1 VSIIYEKQ
9 KFKRFVTQRAKQ
21 VDLRSVCKK
30 GYGGTSVIDVLSFYR
45 RRPNVDT
52 KIIEFAEWMTYKPN
66 TKERVEEAV
75 SFSIDYSYWFE
86 RLDQTEKK
94 VFNYLLEGYR
104 VSKIAEF
111 LRMGIKI
118 VQKIIEDL
126 KQKFLKYF
134 QIGYNALRLTQK

>member
-1 VSIIYEKQ
+1 MSIIYEKQ